1 MKNHLR
7 KESRSSIHHNAE
19 DRAAIFPDS
28 LHDLKGLSG
37 KKIKALVQALR
48 VHQIELE
55 LQNNEL
61 RRTQLELQ
69 ATRDKYIDLYDFS
82 PVGYITTSADGT
94 ILNANRAVS
103 TLLKTEK
110 HELMGELFF
119 HFVTIETK
127 DLLYLHRKKLY
138 ETDAPQSC
146 ELVMMKS
153 DGSMFDAQLNSIL
166 VADSHGDFTQ
176 IRTTVFDISER
187 KKMEKALRESEAQ
200 LRLFHKMVA
209 VGTMAGGIAHDFN
222 NLLMVMLG
230 NIELAE
236 NWARGKSKAAMEN
249 LDTARGACIRAA
261 GIIKQILH
269 VSRQKNSPRKP
280 IKMTSVVQASLAR
293 VDAVSAGIEIKREFF
308 AENDTII
315 ADPGQIH
322 QVLINLCDNALQAME
337 EKGGRLTI
345 GLTNAAIKEDAAFPH
360 NLLPGNY
367 LKFSVSDTGPGIE
380 PRILDQIFT
389 PYFTTKDNGK
399 GSGLGLAV
407 VYGIL
412 LNHNGRIFVSTEKGE
427 GTTFDMYFPV
437 KEKENEA

>member
-1 MKNHLR
+1 MDHND
-7 KESRSSIHHNAE
+7 ESW
-19 DRAAIFPDS
+19 AAAFPDS
-28 LHDLKGLSG
+28 SRNLKGLSG
-37 KKIKALVQALR
+37 KKIKALVHALR
-48 VHQIELE
+48 VHRIELE

-119 HFVTIETK
+119 HFVTRETK

-200 LRLFHKMVA
+200 LRLFHKMAA

-249 LDTARGACIRAA
+249 LDAARGACIRAA

-280 IKMTSVVQASLAR
+280 IRMTSVVQASLAR
-293 VDAVSAGIEIKREFF
+293 VDAVSADIEIKREFF

-389 PYFTTKDNGK
+389 PYFTTKDIGK